1 MWWKPQRHDVL
12 VQECAAGLI
21 TIRNDNSTFSFS
33 APPLTFNAPLTTSE
47 IQEVAESLGISVH
60 NIATAVW
67 GVNGPRWQLIQL
79 ADIDLLPTLT
89 PTALSIGKRLGVIA
103 IADRTHVHV
112 RAFVGTGEDPVT
124 GSLNAAIAQWLRKQ
138 NKVDNEY
145 EASQGKFVGAAG
157 KITILDD
164 ASGIWVGGETQV
176 QINGS
181 IDI

>member
-1 MWWKPQRHDVL
+1 M
-12 VQECAAGLI
+12 
-21 TIRNDNSTFSFS
+21 
-33 APPLTFNAPLTTSE
+33 
-47 IQEVAESLGISVH
+47 GISVH
-60 NIATAVW
+60 NISAAAW

-89 PTALSIGKRLGVIA
+89 PTTLSIGKRLGVIA

>member
-1 MWWKPQRHDVL
+1 M
-12 VQECAAGLI
+12 
-21 TIRNDNSTFSFS
+21 
-33 APPLTFNAPLTTSE
+33 
-47 IQEVAESLGISVH
+47 GISVH
-60 NIATAVW
+60 NISAAAW

-145 EASQGKFVGAAG
+145 EASQRQFIGAAG

-164 ASGIWVGGETQV
+164 ASGIWISGETQV

-181 IDI
+181 IHI

>member
-1 MWWKPQRHDVL
+1 M
-12 VQECAAGLI
+12 
-21 TIRNDNSTFSFS
+21 
-33 APPLTFNAPLTTSE
+33 
-47 IQEVAESLGISVH
+47 GISVH
-60 NIATAVW
+60 NISAAAW

-157 KITILDD
+157 KSPSLMMPQ
-164 ASGIWVGGETQV
+164 ASG
-176 QINGS
+176 
-181 IDI
+181 

>member
-1 MWWKPQRHDVL
+1 M
-12 VQECAAGLI
+12 
-21 TIRNDNSTFSFS
+21 
-33 APPLTFNAPLTTSE
+33 
-47 IQEVAESLGISVH
+47 GISVH
-60 NIATAVW
+60 NISAAAW

-145 EASQGKFVGAAG
+145 EASQRQFIGAAG

-164 ASGIWVGGETQV
+164 ASGIWIGGETQV

-181 IDI
+181 IHI

>member
-1 MWWKPQRHDVL
+1 M
-12 VQECAAGLI
+12 
-21 TIRNDNSTFSFS
+21 
-33 APPLTFNAPLTTSE
+33 
-47 IQEVAESLGISVH
+47 GISVH
-60 NIATAVW
+60 NISAAAW

-164 ASGIWVGGETQV
+164 ASGIWVGGETQI

>member
-1 MWWKPQRHDVL
+1 M
-12 VQECAAGLI
+12 
-21 TIRNDNSTFSFS
+21 RNDNSTFSFS

-47 IQEVAESLGISVH
+47 VQEAAESLGISVH
-60 NIATAVW
+60 NIATAAW

-79 ADIDLLPTLT
+79 ADIDFLSALT
-89 PTALSIGKRLGVIA
+89 PTELSLGKRLGVIA

-112 RAFVGTGEDPVT
+112 RAFVGAGEDPVT
-124 GSLNAAIAQWLRKQ
+124 GSLNATIAQWLRKQ

-145 EASQGKFVGAAG
+145 EAFQGQFIGAAG

-164 ASGIWVGGETQV
+164 ASGIWIGGETQV

>member
-1 MWWKPQRHDVL
+1 M
-12 VQECAAGLI
+12 
-21 TIRNDNSTFSFS
+21 
-33 APPLTFNAPLTTSE
+33 
-47 IQEVAESLGISVH
+47 GISVH
-60 NIATAVW
+60 NISAAAW

-164 ASGIWVGGETQV
+164 ASGIWVGDETQV

>member
-1 MWWKPQRHDVL
+1 M
-12 VQECAAGLI
+12 
-21 TIRNDNSTFSFS
+21 RNDNSTFSFS
-33 APPLTFNAPLTTSE
+33 APPLTFNAPLTTSK

-60 NIATAVW
+60 NISAAAW

-79 ADIDLLPTLT
+79 ADIDFLPALT
-89 PTALSIGKRLGVIA
+89 PTELSLGKRLGVIA

-112 RAFVGTGEDPVT
+112 RAFVGAGEDPVT
-124 GSLNAAIAQWLRKQ
+124 GSLNATIAQWLRKQ

-145 EASQGKFVGAAG
+145 EAFQRQFIGAAG

-164 ASGIWVGGETQV
+164 ASGIWIGGETQV

-181 IDI
+181 IHI

>member
-1 MWWKPQRHDVL
+1 M
-12 VQECAAGLI
+12 
-21 TIRNDNSTFSFS
+21 
-33 APPLTFNAPLTTSE
+33 
-47 IQEVAESLGISVH
+47 
-60 NIATAVW
+60 
-67 GVNGPRWQLIQL
+67 
-79 ADIDLLPTLT
+79 
-89 PTALSIGKRLGVIA
+89 
-103 IADRTHVHV
+103 
-112 RAFVGTGEDPVT
+112 
-124 GSLNAAIAQWLRKQ
+124 NAAIAQWLRKQ

>member
-1 MWWKPQRHDVL
+1 M
-12 VQECAAGLI
+12 
-21 TIRNDNSTFSFS
+21 
-33 APPLTFNAPLTTSE
+33 
-47 IQEVAESLGISVH
+47 GISVH
-60 NIATAVW
+60 NISAAAW

-112 RAFVGTGEDPVT
+112 RAFVGAGEDPVT

-145 EASQGKFVGAAG
+145 EASQRQFIGAAG

-164 ASGIWVGGETQV
+164 ASGIWISGETQV

-181 IDI
+181 IHI

>member
-1 MWWKPQRHDVL
+1 M
-12 VQECAAGLI
+12 
-21 TIRNDNSTFSFS
+21 
-33 APPLTFNAPLTTSE
+33 
-47 IQEVAESLGISVH
+47 GISVH
-60 NIATAVW
+60 NISAAAW
-67 GVNGPRWQLIQL
+67 EVNGPRWQLIQL

>member
-1 MWWKPQRHDVL
+1 M
-12 VQECAAGLI
+12 
-21 TIRNDNSTFSFS
+21 
-33 APPLTFNAPLTTSE
+33 
-47 IQEVAESLGISVH
+47 QEVAESLGISVH
-60 NIATAVW
+60 NISAAAW

-112 RAFVGTGEDPVT
+112 RAFVGAGEDPVT

-145 EASQGKFVGAAG
+145 EASQRQFIGAAG

-164 ASGIWVGGETQV
+164 ASGIWISGETQV

-181 IDI
+181 IHI

>member
-1 MWWKPQRHDVL
+1 M
-12 VQECAAGLI
+12 
-21 TIRNDNSTFSFS
+21 
-33 APPLTFNAPLTTSE
+33 
-47 IQEVAESLGISVH
+47 GISVH
-60 NIATAVW
+60 NISAAAW

-79 ADIDLLPTLT
+79 ADIDLLPPLT